1 MKKTL
6 LTIILSLILLIGSGQ
21 SNEAYY
27 KAVATEMYVKNEY
40 TNGWDLYQKNGTTN
54 ITVVIEENFVSIQA
68 QKPTIYRI
76 YKDEIQQ
83 INTDKLIGSR
93 YTAKELKTN
102 EWCTIDVVRSKSEE
116 NNFYLISIVV
126 GKINLRYFVQ

>member
-6 LTIILSLILLIGSGQ
+6 LTIILSLILLIGSAQ
-21 SNEAYY
+21 TNEAYY
-27 KAVATEMYVKNEY
+27 KAVSTELYVKNEY
-40 TNGWDLYQKNGTTN
+40 TNGWDIYQKNATTN

-93 YTAKELKTN
+93 YTAKDLKTN
-102 EWCTIDVVRSKSEE
+102 EWCTIDVVRSKSED
-116 NNFYLISIVV
+116 NGFYLISIIV

>member
-6 LTIILSLILLIGSGQ
+6 LTIILSLILLISSAQ
-21 SNEAYY
+21 TNEAYY
-27 KAVATEMYVKNEY
+27 KAVSTELYVKNEY
-40 TNGWDLYQKNGTTN
+40 TNAWDIYQKNATTN

-93 YTAKELKTN
+93 YTAKDLKTN
-102 EWCTIDVVRSKSEE
+102 EWCTIDVVRSKSED
-116 NNFYLISIVV
+116 NGFYLISIIV